1 MFRVVWNSLWLSP
14 MLVGAAVLSAN
25 AQVASQSAS
34 AEGSVLNQVSSYGAE
49 GRSNQLDQVTSVSQ
63 FSDVRP
69 TDWAFQAL
77 QSLVERYGC
86 IVGYPDKTYRGNRA
100 LS

>member
-1 MFRVVWNSLWLSP
+1 MQTTPTVGMEQVRSVSQMAQP
-14 MLVGAAVLSAN
+14 AEAGAIPIAPGML
-25 AQVASQSAS
+25 
-34 AEGSVLNQVSSYGAE
+34 
-49 GRSNQLDQVTSVSQ
+49 QVTSVSQ
-63 FSDVRP
+63 LTDVKP

-100 LS
+100 